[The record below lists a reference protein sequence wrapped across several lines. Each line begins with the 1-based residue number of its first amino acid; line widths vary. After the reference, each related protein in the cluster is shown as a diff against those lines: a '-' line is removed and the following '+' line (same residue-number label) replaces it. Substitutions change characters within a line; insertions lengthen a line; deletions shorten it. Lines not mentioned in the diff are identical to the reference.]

1 MQGLAGISKM
11 QKDNFNATH
20 ASSSDIH
27 SAYDLQYRRRVHH
40 KVVQAVEK
48 RNHQN
53 PSHSCSNISVS
64 DHQQKPTQTGNMP
77 QSLPDMTGTGTY
89 TRTYKR

>member
-1 MQGLAGISKM
+1 MLHM
-11 QKDNFNATH
+11 PN
-20 ASSSDIH
+20 SSDIH

-64 DHQQKPTQTGNMP
+64 DRRQKPTQTGNMQ
-77 QSLPDMTGTGTY
+77 QSLPDMTGTGIY
-89 TRTYKR
+89 TRTKDDESKAI